1 MITIKIKNKK
11 IGELHPVFVIAE
23 VGINHN
29 GDKNIAKKLIKMAKN
44 AGADAVKFQT
54 FKAEDFVSKN
64 SKYYSLFKKL
74 ELSDDI
80 FRELAKFS
88 KKQGIIFLSTPFSE
102 KAVDLLAE
110 CNCNAFKIASGDLT
124 NIPLIK
130 YAAKKQKP
138 MIIST
143 GMSTL
148 EEIKEAVKSIKS
160 QKNNQII
167 LLHSISGYPTPL
179 EESNLNSIPFL
190 SKKFPYPIGF
200 SDNGSSKIVPQVA
213 SALGACVI
221 EKHFTFDKNAKGPD
235 HQISSN
241 VKELTEIIK
250 NIKNI
255 KKTLGNYEK
264 TYQKCEKENRIYAR
278 RGIVANQDIKK
289 NSIIKEDMI
298 SIKRPALGIPPK
310 DIKKIFNKM
319 TKRKIKSDEPI
330 NWKDL
335 M

>member
-1 MITIKIKNKK
+1 MTIKIKNRK
-11 IGELHPVFVIAE
+11 IGKSHPVFVIAE

-54 FKAEDFVSKN
+54 FRAEDLVSKN
-64 SKYYSLFKKL
+64 SKFYSLFKKL
-74 ELSDDI
+74 ELSDGI
-80 FRELAKFS
+80 FKELAKFS

-102 KAVDLLAE
+102 KAVDLLVE
-110 CNCNAFKIASGDLT
+110 CNCSAFKIASGDLT

-167 LLHSISGYPTPL
+167 ILHSISGYPTPL
-179 EESNLNSIPFL
+179 EEANLNSIPFL
-190 SKKFPYPIGF
+190 SKKFSYPIGF

-213 SALGACVI
+213 TALGACVI
-221 EKHFTFDKNAKGPD
+221 EKHFTFDKKAIGPD
-235 HQISSN
+235 HQISSD
-241 VKELTEIIK
+241 VKELTEIIE

-255 KKTLGNYEK
+255 KLTLGNYEK
-264 TYQKCEKENRIYAR
+264 SYQKCEKENRIHAR
-278 RGIVANQDIKK
+278 RGIVANQEIQKNSKIKK
-289 NSIIKEDMI
+289 NMI
-298 SIKRPALGIPPK
+298 SIKRPALGMPPK
-310 DIKKIFNKM
+310 DIKKILNKI

-335 M
+335 R

>member
-1 MITIKIKNKK
+1 MIVKINNNK
-11 IGELHPVFVIAE
+11 IGESHPVFIIAE
-23 VGINHN
+23 IGINHN
-29 GDKNIAKKLIKMAKN
+29 GDIKIAKKLIKMAKN

-54 FKAEDFVSKN
+54 FKAEDLVSKS
-64 SKYYSLFKKL
+64 SKYHSLFKKL
-74 ELSDDI
+74 ELNNDI
-80 FRELAKFS
+80 FKELAKFS

-102 KAVDLLAE
+102 KAVDLLVE
-110 CNCNAFKIASGDLT
+110 CNCDAFKIASGDLT

-167 LLHSISGYPTPL
+167 ILHSISGYPTPL
-179 EESNLNSIPFL
+179 EEANLNSILFL
-190 SKKFPYPIGF
+190 SKKFSYPIGF
-200 SDNGSSKIVPQVA
+200 SDNGNNKIVSQVA
-213 SALGACVI
+213 TALGACMI
-221 EKHFTFDKNAKGPD
+221 EKHFTFDKKALGPD
-235 HQISSN
+235 HKISSD

-264 TYQKCEKENRIYAR
+264 SIQKCEKENRVHAR
-278 RGIVANQDIKK
+278 RGIIANKDIQK

-310 DIKKIFNKM
+310 DFKKILNKIA
-319 TKRKIKSDEPI
+319 KRKIKFDEPI

-335 M
+335 K